1 MSCAK
6 HQDRLS
12 DYIDGLLSERERLDV
27 ERHLQECGDCRTI
40 CEDLLYIRQLSR
52 ELPEYEPTPQL
63 WERIAAAIAAETRAD
78 SYSVPKGNRRLWPR
92 PIFAAAAVAV
102 IALLVGALLRSRPPV
117 PESQEA
123 RVSPPVQWSALTP
136 SLLEIQ
142 PTGLILIHKPTV
154 ESEIVQQRIEA
165 LERQIQQRRPFWDA
179 ETEACFRRALETVER
194 SLAHCRQG
202 LERDPED
209 AVLRELYL
217 GALKAK
223 LELLKRF
230 SEL

>member
-6 HQDRLS
+6 YQDRLS
-12 DYIDGLLSERERLDV
+12 DYIDGLLLEHERLDV
-27 ERHLQECGDCRTI
+27 ERHLQECVNCRTI
-40 CEDLLYIRQLSR
+40 CEDLLYLRQLSR
-52 ELPEYEPTPQL
+52 ELPEYEPSPQL

-78 SYSVPKGNRRLWPR
+78 SVPKRIQRLWMR
-92 PIFAAAAVAV
+92 PVFAAAAVV
-102 IALLVGALLRSRPPV
+102 TIALLVGALLRSRSPAPG
-117 PESQEA
+117 SQEA
-123 RVSPPVQWSALTP
+123 HVSPPVQWSALTP

-142 PTGLILIHKPTV
+142 PTALILVHKPTV
-154 ESEIVQQRIEA
+154 EREIVQQRIAA

-202 LERDPED
+202 LERNPED

>member
-6 HQDRLS
+6 YQDRLS
-12 DYIDGLLSERERLDV
+12 DYIDGGLSGRERLDL
-27 ERHLQECGDCRTI
+27 ERHLRECESCRTI
-40 CEDLLYIRQLSR
+40 CEDLLYIHQLSR
-52 ELPEYEPTPQL
+52 ELPEYEPSPQL
-63 WERIAAAIAAETRAD
+63 WERIAAAIAAETRAEP
-78 SYSVPKGNRRLWPR
+78 SGLPMGIRRWWARSV
-92 PIFAAAAVAV
+92 FAAAAAAAIIVLA
-102 IALLVGALLRSRPPV
+102 GTLLRFRSPA

-123 RVSPPVQWSALTP
+123 HISTP
-136 SLLEIQ
+136 SQWGALAPPLLEVQ
-142 PTGLILIHKPTV
+142 PTGLILVYKPAV

-165 LERQIQQRRPFWDA
+165 LERQIQRRRPFWDA

-202 LERDPED
+202 LERDPGNI
-209 AVLRELYL
+209 VLRELYL